1 VADAAAYPDP
11 EERRVT
17 LSHPVVVLDLDDTLY
32 LERDF
37 ARSGF
42 AAVGRHLE
50 ETRGVSGYAEHCARL
65 LDEGHRGTV
74 FDAALA
80 AMGLAEVDVAPL
92 VALYRGHAPEIALAP
107 DALRLLGR
115 IGARASAIITDGP
128 AQTQGNKVAALGL
141 YERIGK
147 VILTGLLPEGCG
159 KPHVMAYEMVEQWSG
174 LPPAAHVY
182 IADNAAKDFVTPR
195 ARGWTTVQ
203 ILREGR
209 IHACTPTS
217 AAHAADHV
225 VGTLDA
231 LLLD

>member
-1 VADAAAYPDP
+1 MVDIADK
-11 EERRVT
+11 
-17 LSHPVVVLDLDDTLY
+17 VVVLDLDDTLY

-50 ETRGVSGYAEHCARL
+50 QSHGVTGYAAECARL

-80 AMGLAEVDVAPL
+80 ALGLAAIEVGPL
-92 VALYRGHAPEIALAP
+92 VAIYRGHVPEIALAE
-107 DALRLLGR
+107 DAARLLAR
-115 IGARASAIITDGP
+115 LGAQPSAIITDGP
-128 AQTQGNKVAALGL
+128 AQTQGNKVSALGL

-147 VILTGLLPEGCG
+147 VVLTGLLPEGCG
-159 KPHVMAYEMVEQWSG
+159 KPHAMAYEMVEQWSG
-174 LPPAAHVY
+174 RPGAAHVY

-209 IHACTPTS
+209 IHACTAPTPEH
-217 AAHAADHV
+217 AAHHV
-225 VGTLDA
+225 VASLDELA
-231 LLLD
+231 LG

>member
-1 VADAAAYPDP
+1 MVEIAH
-11 EERRVT
+11 R
-17 LSHPVVVLDLDDTLY
+17 VVVLDLDDTLY

-37 ARSGF
+37 ALSGF

-50 ETRGVSGYAEHCARL
+50 ESHGVSGYAAHCARL

-80 AMGLAEVDVAPL
+80 AMGLATVEVAPL
-92 VALYRGHAPEIALAP
+92 VALYRGHTPEIALAE
-107 DALRLLGR
+107 DARRLLDR
-115 IGARASAIITDGP
+115 VGARASAIITDGP

-159 KPHVMAYEMVEQWSG
+159 KPHAMAYEMVEQWSG
-174 LPPAAHVY
+174 RPGAEHVY

-203 ILREGR
+203 ILRERR
-209 IHACTPTS
+209 IHPCTPPTEDH
-217 AAHAADHV
+217 AAHHV
-225 VGTLDA
+225 VASLDELA
-231 LLLD
+231 LS

>member
-1 VADAAAYPDP
+1 VVDIADK
-11 EERRVT
+11 
-17 LSHPVVVLDLDDTLY
+17 VVVLDLDDTLY

-50 ETRGVSGYAEHCARL
+50 QSHGITGYAAECARL

-80 AMGLAEVDVAPL
+80 ALGQAVIEVAPL
-92 VALYRGHAPEIALAP
+92 VTIYRCHVPDIVLAG
-107 DALRLLGR
+107 DAERLLAR
-115 IGARASAIITDGP
+115 LATRASAIITDGP

-141 YERIGK
+141 YDRIGK

-159 KPHVMAYEMVEQWSG
+159 KPHAMAYEMVEQWSG
-174 LPPAAHVY
+174 RPAAEHVY
-182 IADNAAKDFVTPR
+182 VADNAAKDFVTPR
-195 ARGWTTVQ
+195 ARGWATVQ

-209 IHACTPTS
+209 IHACTAPTPDH
-217 AAHAADHV
+217 AAHHV
-225 VGTLDA
+225 VSSLDQLA
-231 LLLD
+231 LG

>member
-1 VADAAAYPDP
+1 MVDIP
-11 EERRVT
+11 
-17 LSHPVVVLDLDDTLY
+17 HPVVVLDLDDTLY

-50 ETRGVSGYAEHCARL
+50 ESRGLTGYAEHCARL

-80 AMGLAEVDVAPL
+80 AMGLAAIEVAPL
-92 VALYRGHAPEIALAP
+92 VALYRGHAPEIALAE
-107 DALRLLGR
+107 DAGRLLDR
-115 IGARASAIITDGP
+115 LGARASAIITDGP

-141 YERIGK
+141 HDRIGK

-159 KPHVMAYEMVEQWSG
+159 KPHAMAYEMVEQWSG
-174 LPPAAHVY
+174 RPAADHVY

-203 ILREGR
+203 ILRERR
-209 IHACTPTS
+209 IHGCTAPTPDH
-217 AAHAADHV
+217 AAHHV
-225 VGTLDA
+225 VVSLDELRLA
-231 LLLD
+231 